1 MRRLI
6 ANSHPSRAAARL
18 LGNAKS
24 TIVRCRVTLGSIF
37 AIIYLFLA
45 RPDSPSLLAACAL
58 LVLTGCAIRTW
69 ASGYLRKGERL
80 AVGGPYAYVRNPLYA
95 GSFILAL
102 GFCLVLW
109 ENPFPLLTAAIWVIF
124 VIAFGVVYPMKAKS
138 EAAELRIQFGQT
150 YEAYR
155 AMVPAFLPLKGR
167 VATEPA
173 QRFSWD
179 VFQQNREYQCLFG
192 SAGVLTLLLLRY
204 LAEV

>member
-6 ANSHPSRAAARL
+6 ANSQPSRAAARL

-24 TIVRCRVTLGSIF
+24 AIVRSRVTLGSIF

-45 RPDSPSLLAACAL
+45 RPNSPSLLAACAL

-69 ASGYLRKGERL
+69 ASGYLRKGEQL

-102 GFCLVLW
+102 GFCLILW
-109 ENPFPLLTAAIWVIF
+109 QHPIPLLAAIVWGIF
-124 VIAFGVVYPMKAKS
+124 LIAFGVVYPLKAKS

-155 AMVPAFLPLKGR
+155 AIVPAFLPLRGR

-173 QRFSWD
+173 QKFSWD

-204 LAEV
+204 LADV